1 MESSPASAIYLVR
14 NTTRNRVVATQV
26 RLAGASRERRL
37 GLSRHAHLR
46 LEEGLFLTPCE
57 GIHTCGMHF
66 AIDVLFL
73 TRNGKVCGLRHG
85 LRPWRIAASWRARS
99 TLELSAGVIR
109 QSATEIG
116 DLLEFLPGAGG
127 AGDLVGCQE
136 ALDPLHPP
144 TVGTLVEAPGFLSL
158 QARKIESGS
167 SRIEQAGSDTL

>member
-109 QSATEIG
+109 QSTTEIG
-116 DLLEFLPGAGG
+116 DLLEFLPGASG
-127 AGDLVGCQE
+127 AGELVTCQD
-136 ALDPLHPP
+136 AL
-144 TVGTLVEAPGFLSL
+144 
-158 QARKIESGS
+158 GS
-167 SRIEQAGSDTL
+167 SGADWKRSDTP